1 MPEQSI
7 EEEAKSHTLVEDVEG
22 FRLVRIDD
30 STKSVDVSSRKD
42 KNGDYTSIFFELGS
56 ECECGQDTK
65 SVQFALNRDDLSAIT
80 FALSR
85 EDQQSK
91 LMNMQFRK
99 YKEVP
104 VRMVVQATKDIKK
117 GDMVIV
123 WRKEKVPLD
132 FEYTK

>member
-22 FRLVRIDD
+22 FRLIRADD

-42 KNGDYTSIFFELGS
+42 KNGDYTTIFFELNDLNN
-56 ECECGQDTK
+56 ENPI
-65 SVQFALNRDDLSAIT
+65 QFAINRDDLAAIT

-85 EDQQSK
+85 QDQQSK
-91 LMNMQFRK
+91 LLSANFRK

-104 VRMVVQATKDIKK
+104 VRMVVKATKDIKK
-117 GDMVIV
+117 DEMLIV
-123 WRKEKVPLD
+123 WRREKVPLD
-132 FEYTK
+132 YEF